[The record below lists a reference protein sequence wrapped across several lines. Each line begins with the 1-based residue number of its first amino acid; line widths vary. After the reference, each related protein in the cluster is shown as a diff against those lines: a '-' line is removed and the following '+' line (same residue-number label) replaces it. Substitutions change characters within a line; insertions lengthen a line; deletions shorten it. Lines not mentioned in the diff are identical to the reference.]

1 MKRPIITLLAA
12 TVTLAAAAVPAKRG
26 VLSVTQPDGT
36 EMPVLLMGDE
46 FRHIYLTV
54 DSLPLTT
61 GADGFMQYALYDD
74 NAGRL
79 RASGVRASADA
90 RLRSAVEHEVIA
102 TLTPRA
108 TRAAMLSPKKEVRRR
123 RAIAQGGL
131 GLFDSNFPVKGDVK
145 ALVILV
151 NYKDVKFQTPN
162 PSAYFSDMLMK
173 QGFSEYGATGSAYD
187 YFFDN
192 SDGQFRPQFDCY
204 GPVDLP
210 NNRSYYGGNNSND
223 EDKAPEE
230 MIIHAVELLDDE
242 VDFSQYDT
250 DGDGFVDNVYVFY
263 AGRGEA
269 DGGGTNS
276 VWPHSYNIYWGAGR
290 ICQAD
295 GVMFDYYACSNE
307 WDGAKPDGIGTFV
320 HEFSHV
326 MGLPDLYDVDYENAE
341 YVTPGAWSVLD
352 MGNYNNNSRTPAAYS
367 AFERNALGWNEPRVL
382 DGPADIVLEHIL
394 DSNES
399 CLIPTEKDTEFF
411 LLENRQKKGWDA
423 YVPGTGMLIWHIDY
437 NSRVWQNNKVNINRS
452 HQYVDIVEAGGTA
465 NNGINS
471 AMRSY
476 TFPGSKNVTSFTSS
490 TTPALKSWAGKAINL
505 PITDIKESNGKIS
518 FKVAGGSAGIDD
530 IEADMAESAAEYF
543 NLQGIRVA
551 SPEAGNI
558 YIVRR
563 GAQVS
568 KELVK

>member
-1 MKRPIITLLAA
+1 MKKPIITLLAA

-90 RLRSAVEHEVIA
+90 RLRSTAEHEVIA
-102 TLTPRA
+102 TLTPCA
-108 TRAAMLSPKKEVRRR
+108 TRAAMLSPKKKSQRR

-131 GLFDSNFPVKGDVK
+131 GLFDSSFPVKGDVK

-151 NYKDVKFQTPN
+151 NYKDVKFQTPD

-250 DGDGFVDNVYVFY
+250 DDDGFVDNVYVFY

-326 MGLPDLYDVDYENAE
+326 MGLPDLYDVDYKNAK

-352 MGNYNNNSRTPAAYS
+352 MGNYNNNSRTPAAYG

-382 DGPADIVLEHIL
+382 DGPADIELEHIL
-394 DSNES
+394 GSNES

-423 YVPGTGMLIWHIDY
+423 YVPGAGMLIWHIDY
-437 NSRVWQNNKVNINRS
+437 NSRVWQNNEVNINRS

-490 TTPALKSWAGKAINL
+490 TTPALESWAGKAINL
-505 PITDIKESNGKIS
+505 PITDIKESDGKIS
-518 FKVAGGSAGIDD
+518 FKVAGGSAGIDG
-530 IEADMAESAAEYF
+530 IEADMSESAAEYF

>member
-1 MKRPIITLLAA
+1 MKKPIITLLAA

-90 RLRSAVEHEVIA
+90 RLRSAAEHEVIA
-102 TLTPRA
+102 TLTPCA
-108 TRAAMLSPKKEVRRR
+108 TRAAMLSPKKKSQRR

-131 GLFDSNFPVKGDVK
+131 GLFDSSFPVKGDVK

-151 NYKDVKFQTPN
+151 NYKDVKFQTPD

-250 DGDGFVDNVYVFY
+250 DDDGFVDNVYVFY

-326 MGLPDLYDVDYENAE
+326 MGLPDLYDVDYKNAK

-352 MGNYNNNSRTPAAYS
+352 MGNYNNNSRTPAAYG

-382 DGPADIVLEHIL
+382 DGPADIELEHIL
-394 DSNES
+394 GSNES

-423 YVPGTGMLIWHIDY
+423 YVPGAGMLIWHIDY
-437 NSRVWQNNKVNINRS
+437 NSRVWQNNEVNINRS

-490 TTPALKSWAGKAINL
+490 TTPALESWAGKAIDL
-505 PITDIKESNGKIS
+505 PITDIKESDGKIS
-518 FKVAGGSAGIDD
+518 FKVAGGSAGIDG
-530 IEADMAESAAEYF
+530 IEADMSESAAEYF

>member
-1 MKRPIITLLAA
+1 MKKPIITLLAA

-74 NAGRL
+74 NTGRL

-90 RLRSAVEHEVIA
+90 RLRSTAEHEVIA
-102 TLTPRA
+102 TLTPCA
-108 TRAAMLSPKKEVRRR
+108 TRAAMLSPKKKSQRR

-131 GLFDSNFPVKGDVK
+131 GLFDSSFPVKGDVK

-151 NYKDVKFQTPN
+151 NYKDVKFQTPD

-250 DGDGFVDNVYVFY
+250 DDDGFVDNVYVFY

-326 MGLPDLYDVDYENAE
+326 MGLPDLYDVDYKNAK

-352 MGNYNNNSRTPAAYS
+352 MGNYNNNSRTPAAYG

-382 DGPADIVLEHIL
+382 DGPADIELEHIL
-394 DSNES
+394 GSNES

-423 YVPGTGMLIWHIDY
+423 YVPGAGMLIWHIDY

-476 TFPGSKNVTSFTSS
+476 TFPGSKNVTNFTSS
-490 TTPALKSWAGKAINL
+490 TTPALKSWAGKAIDL
-505 PITDIKESNGKIS
+505 PITDIKESDGKIS
-518 FKVAGGSAGIDD
+518 FKVAGGSAGIDG
-530 IEADMAESAAEYF
+530 IEADMSESAAEYF

>member
-352 MGNYNNNSRTPAAYS
+352 MGNYNNNSRTPAS
-367 AFERNALGWNEPRVL
+367 K
-382 DGPADIVLEHIL
+382 
-394 DSNES
+394 
-399 CLIPTEKDTEFF
+399 PT
-411 LLENRQKKGWDA
+411 
-423 YVPGTGMLIWHIDY
+423 
-437 NSRVWQNNKVNINRS
+437 S
-452 HQYVDIVEAGGTA
+452 
-465 NNGINS
+465 
-471 AMRSY
+471 
-476 TFPGSKNVTSFTSS
+476 
-490 TTPALKSWAGKAINL
+490 
-505 PITDIKESNGKIS
+505 
-518 FKVAGGSAGIDD
+518 
-530 IEADMAESAAEYF
+530 
-543 NLQGIRVA
+543 
-551 SPEAGNI
+551 
-558 YIVRR
+558 
-563 GAQVS
+563 
-568 KELVK
+568 

>member
-1 MKRPIITLLAA
+1 
-12 TVTLAAAAVPAKRG
+12 
-26 VLSVTQPDGT
+26 
-36 EMPVLLMGDE
+36 
-46 FRHIYLTV
+46 
-54 DSLPLTT
+54 
-61 GADGFMQYALYDD
+61 
-74 NAGRL
+74 
-79 RASGVRASADA
+79 
-90 RLRSAVEHEVIA
+90 
-102 TLTPRA
+102 
-108 TRAAMLSPKKEVRRR
+108 MLSPKKKSQRR
-123 RAIAQGGL
+123 RAIAQNGI
-131 GLFDSNFPVKGDVK
+131 GLFDSSFPVKGDVK

>member
-151 NYKDVKFQTPN
+151 NYKDVKFQAPN

>member
-36 EMPVLLMGDE
+36 EMPVLLMGYE
-46 FRHIYLTV
+46 FHHIYLTV

-74 NAGRL
+74 NTGRL

-90 RLRSAVEHEVIA
+90 RLRSTAEHEVIA
-102 TLTPRA
+102 TLTPCA
-108 TRAAMLSPKKEVRRR
+108 TRAAMLSPKKKSQRR

-131 GLFDSNFPVKGDVK
+131 GLFDSSFPVKGDVK

-151 NYKDVKFQTPN
+151 NYKDVKFQTPD

-250 DGDGFVDNVYVFY
+250 DDDGFVDNVYVFY

-326 MGLPDLYDVDYENAE
+326 MGLPDLYDVDYKNAK

-352 MGNYNNNSRTPAAYS
+352 MGNYNNSRTPAAYG

-382 DGPADIVLEHIL
+382 DGPADIELEHIL
-394 DSNES
+394 GSNES

-423 YVPGTGMLIWHIDY
+423 YVPGAGMLIWHIDY
-437 NSRVWQNNKVNINRS
+437 NSRVWQNNEVNINRS

-490 TTPALKSWAGKAINL
+490 TTPALESWAGKAINL
-505 PITDIKESNGKIS
+505 PITDIKESDGKIS
-518 FKVAGGSAGIDD
+518 FKVAGGSAGIDG
-530 IEADMAESAAEYF
+530 IEADMSESAAEYF

>member
-1 MKRPIITLLAA
+1 MKKPIITLLAA

-90 RLRSAVEHEVIA
+90 RHRSAAEHQVIA
-102 TLTPRA
+102 TRTPRT
-108 TRAAMLSPKKEVRRR
+108 TRPAKHSPKKKSQRR
-123 RAIAQGGL
+123 RAIAQNGI
-131 GLFDSNFPVKGDVK
+131 GLFDSSFPVKGDVK

>member
-74 NAGRL
+74 NTGRL

-90 RLRSAVEHEVIA
+90 RLRSTAEHEVIA
-102 TLTPRA
+102 TLTPYA
-108 TRAAMLSPKKEVRRR
+108 TRAAMLSPKKKSQRR

-131 GLFDSNFPVKGDVK
+131 GLFDSSFPVKGDVK

-151 NYKDVKFQTPN
+151 NYKDVKFQTPD

-250 DGDGFVDNVYVFY
+250 DDDGFVDNVYVFY

-326 MGLPDLYDVDYENAE
+326 MGLPDLYDVDYKNAK

-352 MGNYNNNSRTPAAYS
+352 MGNYNNNSRTPAAYG

-382 DGPADIVLEHIL
+382 DGPADIELEHIL
-394 DSNES
+394 GSNES

-411 LLENRQKKGWDA
+411 LLENRQKKRMGRLCPRRRNAHLA
-423 YVPGTGMLIWHIDY
+423 YRL
-437 NSRVWQNNKVNINRS
+437 
-452 HQYVDIVEAGGTA
+452 
-465 NNGINS
+465 
-471 AMRSY
+471 
-476 TFPGSKNVTSFTSS
+476 
-490 TTPALKSWAGKAINL
+490 
-505 PITDIKESNGKIS
+505 
-518 FKVAGGSAGIDD
+518 
-530 IEADMAESAAEYF
+530 
-543 NLQGIRVA
+543 
-551 SPEAGNI
+551 
-558 YIVRR
+558 
-563 GAQVS
+563 
-568 KELVK
+568 

>member
-46 FRHIYLTV
+46 FHHIYLTV

-74 NAGRL
+74 NTGRL

-90 RLRSAVEHEVIA
+90 RLRSTAEHEVIA
-102 TLTPRA
+102 TLTPCA
-108 TRAAMLSPKKEVRRR
+108 TRAAMLSPKKKSQRR

-131 GLFDSNFPVKGDVK
+131 GLFDSSFPVKGDVK

-151 NYKDVKFQTPN
+151 NYKDVKFQTPD

-250 DGDGFVDNVYVFY
+250 DDDGFVDNVYVFY

-326 MGLPDLYDVDYENAE
+326 MGLPDLYDVDYKNAK

-352 MGNYNNNSRTPAAYS
+352 MGNYNNSRTPAAYG

-382 DGPADIVLEHIL
+382 DGPADIELEHIL
-394 DSNES
+394 GSNES

-423 YVPGTGMLIWHIDY
+423 YVPGAGMLIWHIDY
-437 NSRVWQNNKVNINRS
+437 NSRVWQNNEVNINRS

-490 TTPALKSWAGKAINL
+490 TTPALESWAGKAINL
-505 PITDIKESNGKIS
+505 PITDIKESDGKIS
-518 FKVAGGSAGIDD
+518 FKVAGGSAGIDG
-530 IEADMAESAAEYF
+530 IEADMSESAAEYF